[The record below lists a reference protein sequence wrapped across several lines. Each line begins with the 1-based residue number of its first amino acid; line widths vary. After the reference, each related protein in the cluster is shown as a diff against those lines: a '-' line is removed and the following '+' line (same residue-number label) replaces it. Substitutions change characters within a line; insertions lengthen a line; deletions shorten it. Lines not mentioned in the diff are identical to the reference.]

1 MPKFNLN
8 GKSYNIPDNFVDQFL
23 IDNPTADKI
32 EEVGKLTP
40 SQEEKPGVLAEANTT
55 PESQATEL
63 ASESTFSDLQSP
75 NNQYDFADLEFN
87 NSLLDPSADKFEV
100 IKNRYFM
107 GTADVMKGAEAQA
120 KKEAKESQISNLNK
134 KFKEGEFKKDEKLAF
149 LDFQKTG
156 KINPDLL
163 PDPYIRKIN
172 PDTLEPYTGEEIL
185 NNVFENFKPGLMSQV
200 EAIKAS
206 SIDWL
211 SKAAGPD
218 AADFIVNSDLGK
230 GGIEKEN
237 NKYYY
242 KLDNGSKQEI
252 GVESTDKQ
260 KEYIDNYIKLQN
272 SMQYAGDIV
281 EGFEKGDIGATIGG
295 IANAVSGAVQTIAPA
310 LLTKGASIYP
320 QVAGSMILDF
330 NIEKA
335 NRLYSD
341 DPNAINKL
349 IDNNQFELGTPGA
362 AALLSAGL
370 EKVGIKGVRKAM
382 NANKGFATS
391 LMKTLWATGGE
402 GATGFGQFLTE
413 ETNLGLT
420 SPLKWLRIV

>member
-1 MPKFNLN
+1 MFELE
-8 GKSYNIPDNFVDQFL
+8 GDQFDL
-23 IDNPTADKI
+23 SAIEKFAKDDNKTVEEYISTYGLTEVEPGKTTPTAPGAVV
-32 EEVGKLTP
+32 EETAAPK
-40 SQEEKPGVLAEANTT
+40 SQNT
-55 PESQATEL
+55 EST
-63 ASESTFSDLQSP
+63 SENTFSDLQSP
-75 NNQYDFADLEFN
+75 DNQYDFADLEFT

-107 GTADVMKGAEAQA
+107 NTADVMKGATTQA

-185 NNVFENFKPGLMSQV
+185 NNVFENFKPALMSQL

-218 AADFIVNSDLGK
+218 AADFIVNPDLGK

-242 KLDNGSKQEI
+242 KLDDGSKQEI
-252 GVESTDKQ
+252 GVEATNKQ
-260 KEYIDNYIKLQN
+260 KNI
-272 SMQYAGDIV
+272 
-281 EGFEKGDIGATIGG
+281 TI
-295 IANAVSGAVQTIAPA
+295 N
-310 LLTKGASIYP
+310 
-320 QVAGSMILDF
+320 
-330 NIEKA
+330 
-335 NRLYSD
+335 
-341 DPNAINKL
+341 
-349 IDNNQFELGTPGA
+349 
-362 AALLSAGL
+362 
-370 EKVGIKGVRKAM
+370 
-382 NANKGFATS
+382 
-391 LMKTLWATGGE
+391 
-402 GATGFGQFLTE
+402 
-413 ETNLGLT
+413 
-420 SPLKWLRIV
+420 